1 MVLKIKDIE
10 NYYSNVIR
18 DYLNNG
24 FNFYTKASHGSQ
36 GEISRVLLTNDNY
49 IISVRLENSYA
60 KDYYI
65 DMVSLII
72 EQHDDFDS
80 NIIWNGHGT
89 ILYEKQFYKI
99 TDRKRKEVFV
109 ENLNDC
115 LQILEKQYKR
125 CNIKQNYDYCFDG
138 DKQKL
143 LSIVKNH
150 KCYSWVTKKN
160 IGKVVNLGNCY
171 KILINK
177 KDMIY
182 NLYVYFPKK
191 VVDK

>member
-36 GEISRVLLTNDNY
+36 GEICRVLLTNGNY
-49 IISVRLENSYA
+49 IISVRLENSYV
-60 KDYYI
+60 KDCYI

-115 LQILEKQYKR
+115 LQILEKQTKR
-125 CNIKQNYDYCFDG
+125 YNLKQNYDCYFNG

-150 KCYSWVTKKN
+150 KGFSWVTKKN
-160 IGKVVNLGNCY
+160 IDKVVNLGNCY

-177 KDMIY
+177 KDTVY
-182 NLYVYFPKK
+182 NLYIYFPKK
-191 VVDK
+191 